1 MSRLDDIINKYQ
13 YEIYANSAKRYKKWK
28 EKGWLD
34 IVDDDMLKNMA
45 KGAYITENKTFD
57 EEKIEKGYK
66 PYYDFIKK
74 QHEKDLNKQKL
85 EEEEKRREREEKF
98 KKELE
103 EYQNQSQSYISPLSQ
118 ALNFHYSSPGYNN
131 PNLCGPIN
139 PYLCGLANPYMSRP
153 YKNTPKIEYQ
163 SFLPQGFMEGIQQG
177 ISGLQQGLQQGL
189 YGIQQGVQQG
199 IYNGVDNSYQ
209 YTEPEEYYG
218 YTSNID
224 NNPFM
229 YDNGTYF
236 DEPVTF
242 EYKYYEYH
250 PNQNK
255 KDTQGM
261 DKFKEMASRG
271 EMKKKK
277 LERVQKDPFVE
288 GIFKT
293 IKKKVE
299 KAKIKIVHYI
309 SQYVPYLDK
318 HSGCI
323 IAMPVELIGESS

>member
-1 MSRLDDIINKYQ
+1 MSRVDDIINKYQ
-13 YEIYANSAKRYKKWK
+13 YEIYTNSAKKYKKWK
-28 EKGWLD
+28 DKGWLD

-66 PYYDFIKK
+66 PYYEFIKK

-103 EYQNQSQSYISPLSQ
+103 EYQNQLKSHIAPLPQSLD
-118 ALNFHYSSPGYNN
+118 FHYSGPGSVSLNLYGSLN
-131 PNLCGPIN
+131 PNLYGPV
-139 PYLCGLANPYMSRP
+139 NPYMSRP
-153 YKNTPKIEYQ
+153 YQNTPKIEYQ

-177 ISGLQQGLQQGL
+177 ISGLQQG
-189 YGIQQGVQQG
+189 

-209 YTEPEEYYG
+209 YVEPEG
-218 YTSNID
+218 FIPTSNMD

-255 KDTQGM
+255 KDT
-261 DKFKEMASRG
+261 KEMKKLKEIASRG

-277 LERVQKDPFVE
+277 LERVEKDPFVE

>member
-13 YEIYANSAKRYKKWK
+13 YEIYTNSAKKYKKWK

-57 EEKIEKGYK
+57 EEEIEKGYK

-85 EEEEKRREREEKF
+85 EEEEKKKEREEKF

-103 EYQNQSQSYISPLSQ
+103 EYQNQSQSYITQLQQSLD
-118 ALNFHYSSPGYNN
+118 FHYSGLGSVSLNLYGSLN
-131 PNLCGPIN
+131 PNLYGPV
-139 PYLCGLANPYMSRP
+139 NPYMSRD
-153 YKNTPKIEYQ
+153 YQNSPKIEYQ

-177 ISGLQQGLQQGL
+177 ISGLQQGLQQG
-189 YGIQQGVQQG
+189 

-209 YTEPEEYYG
+209 YVEPEG
-218 YTSNID
+218 FIPTSNMD

-242 EYKYYEYH
+242 EYKYYEYY

-255 KDTQGM
+255 KDT
-261 DKFKEMASRG
+261 KEMKNLKNIASRG

>member
-13 YEIYANSAKRYKKWK
+13 YEIYANSAKKYKKWK

-57 EEKIEKGYK
+57 EEEIEKGYK

-85 EEEEKRREREEKF
+85 EEEEKQREREEKF

-103 EYQNQSQSYISPLSQ
+103 EYQNQSQSYITQLQQSLD
-118 ALNFHYSSPGYNN
+118 FHYSGPGSVSLNLYGSP
-131 PNLCGPIN
+131 
-139 PYLCGLANPYMSRP
+139 NPYMGRS
-153 YKNTPKIEYQ
+153 YQNDPKIEYQ
-163 SFLPQGFMEGIQQG
+163 SFLPQGFMEGV
-177 ISGLQQGLQQGL
+177 QQGL
-189 YGIQQGVQQG
+189 YGIQQG

-209 YTEPEEYYG
+209 YVEPEG
-218 YTSNID
+218 FIPTSNMD

-242 EYKYYEYH
+242 EYKYYEYY
-250 PNQNK
+250 PNKNK
-255 KDTQGM
+255 KDTQDM
-261 DKFKEMASRG
+261 ENLKNIASRG

-277 LERVQKDPFVE
+277 LDRVPKDHFVE
-288 GIFKT
+288 DMFKT

>member
-13 YEIYANSAKRYKKWK
+13 YEIYANSAKKYKKWK

-34 IVDDDMLKNMA
+34 IVNDDMLKNMA

-57 EEKIEKGYK
+57 EEEIEKGYK

-85 EEEEKRREREEKF
+85 EEEEKQREREEKF

-103 EYQNQSQSYISPLSQ
+103 DHQNQLQSYISPLSEI
-118 ALNFHYSSPGYNN
+118 LNFHYSSPGYNN

-139 PYLCGLANPYMSRP
+139 PYLCGLSNPYINTP
-153 YKNTPKIEYQ
+153 YSNAPKIEYQ
-163 SFLPQGFMEGIQQG
+163 SFLPQGFMEGVQQGLCDIQQG
-177 ISGLQQGLQQGL
+177 L
-189 YGIQQGVQQG
+189 
-199 IYNGVDNSYQ
+199 YNGVDNSYQ
-209 YTEPEEYYG
+209 YTEPEG
-218 YTSNID
+218 FIPTSNMD

-236 DEPVTF
+236 DEPITF
-242 EYKYYEYH
+242 EYKYYEYK

-255 KDTQGM
+255 KDTQDM
-261 DKFKEMASRG
+261 ENLKSIASRG

-277 LERVQKDPFVE
+277 LDRVPKDHFVE
-288 GIFKT
+288 DMFKT

>member
-13 YEIYANSAKRYKKWK
+13 YEIYTNSAKKYKKWK

-57 EEKIEKGYK
+57 EEEIEKGYK

-103 EYQNQSQSYISPLSQ
+103 EYQNQLKSHIAPLPQSLD
-118 ALNFHYSSPGYNN
+118 FHYSSPGYNN

-139 PYLCGLANPYMSRP
+139 PYLCGLANPYINIP
-153 YKNTPKIEYQ
+153 YNNTPKIEYQ
-163 SFLPQGFMEGIQQG
+163 SFLPQGFMEGVQQG
-177 ISGLQQGLQQGL
+177 ISDLQQGLQQGM
-189 YGIQQGVQQG
+189 
-199 IYNGVDNSYQ
+199 YNGVDNSYQ
-209 YTEPEEYYG
+209 YVEPEEYYG
-218 YTSNID
+218 YTSNMD

-242 EYKYYEYH
+242 EYKYYEYY
-250 PNQNK
+250 PNKNK
-255 KDTQGM
+255 KDTQ
-261 DKFKEMASRG
+261 EMKNLRNIASRG

-277 LERVQKDPFVE
+277 LERVPKDPFVE

>member
-1 MSRLDDIINKYQ
+1 MSRVDDIINKYQ
-13 YEIYANSAKRYKKWK
+13 YEIYTNSAKKYKKWK
-28 EKGWLD
+28 DKGWLD

-66 PYYDFIKK
+66 PYYEFIKK

-103 EYQNQSQSYISPLSQ
+103 EYQNQLQSYITPLPQTLDFNYTGPGSVS
-118 ALNFHYSSPGYNN
+118 LNLCGLPN
-131 PNLCGPIN
+131 PNLYGPV
-139 PYLCGLANPYMSRP
+139 NPYMSRP
-153 YKNTPKIEYQ
+153 YLNTSKIEYQ

-177 ISGLQQGLQQGL
+177 ISGLQQGIQQGI
-189 YGIQQGVQQG
+189 YGIQQGLQQG

-209 YTEPEEYYG
+209 YAEPEG
-218 YTSNID
+218 FVPTSNMD

-277 LERVQKDPFVE
+277 LDRVPKDPFVE

-323 IAMPVELIGESS
+323 ITMPAELVGESS

>member
-1 MSRLDDIINKYQ
+1 MSRVDDIINKYQ
-13 YEIYANSAKRYKKWK
+13 YEIYTNSAKKYKKWK
-28 EKGWLD
+28 DKGWLD

-66 PYYDFIKK
+66 PYYEFIKK

-103 EYQNQSQSYISPLSQ
+103 EYQNQLQSYITPLPQTLDFNYTGPGSVS
-118 ALNFHYSSPGYNN
+118 LNLYGLVN
-131 PNLCGPIN
+131 PNLYGPV
-139 PYLCGLANPYMSRP
+139 NPYMSRP
-153 YKNTPKIEYQ
+153 YLNTSKIEYQ

-177 ISGLQQGLQQGL
+177 I
-189 YGIQQGVQQG
+189 
-199 IYNGVDNSYQ
+199 YNGVDNSYQ
-209 YTEPEEYYG
+209 YAEPEG
-218 YTSNID
+218 FVPTSNMD

-277 LERVQKDPFVE
+277 LDRVPKDPFVE

-323 IAMPVELIGESS
+323 ISMPIELIGESS